1 MLKFVKI
8 TIIKAQERPI
18 LIKNPEKVKMT
29 HRLERVI
36 VRD

>member
-8 TIIKAQERPI
+8 NIIKAQACTI
-18 LIKNPEKVKMT
+18 LVKNPKKVKMT